1 MHHTRRERMAEVIP
15 IPIEE
20 ELKKSYLDYAMSV
33 IVGRA
38 LPDVRDGL
46 KPVQRR
52 ILYAM
57 YELKNDWNKPY
68 KKSARIVGDVIG
80 KYHPHGDMAVYDTL
94 VRLAQD
100 FTMRYPL
107 IDGQGNFGSLDG
119 DAPAAM
125 RYTEVRMAKI
135 AHELLADIEKET
147 VDFMPN
153 YDNTLKEPVVLPSRI
168 PNLLINGASGI
179 AVGMATNIPPHNLGE
194 VIDALVAMIRNP
206 DVTLDELMQ
215 YIKGPDFPTGA
226 YICGLE
232 GIREAYATGKGLI
245 KLRAR
250 AHIEREGGKT
260 AIVITELPY
269 QVNKAKLVEK
279 IASLA
284 RDKKIEGIAEVR
296 DESDREGLRVVV
308 ELKREKQ
315 DFAPVILNQLYKQTP
330 LETTFGI
337 IMLALVNNRP
347 EQLNLRE
354 LLGHFLAHR
363 RTVVI
368 RRTLY
373 DLRKARERAHILE
386 GLLKALAHLDE
397 VIALIRGSK
406 TPQEAKEGLI
416 RRFGLTPVQAQAILD
431 MRLQRLTG
439 LEQEKLK
446 AEYEELKRQI
456 AWYEKILAD
465 EKVLM
470 KVIEDELLALKD
482 EYADERRTEI
492 IPKVEDFSVEDL
504 IAEENVVVTVTHR
517 GYIKRLPVSTYRSQR
532 RGGRGKI
539 GVEAGA
545 EDIVTQ
551 LYVASTHDYF
561 LCFTNKGRVYWLKV
575 YDIPQAGR
583 TAKGTSLK
591 NLLPLTEG
599 EILATVLPVRKFDDK
614 HFVFFVTR
622 KGLVKKTPLAAFSN
636 PRSTG
641 IVATS
646 LKEGDELVACGLTD
660 GRKEVLLATKGGQA
674 IRFPESE
681 VRPMGRTAAGVKGIE
696 LVPEDEVVAL
706 ELFSPEDKADL
717 LTVTEGGYGKRS
729 RIEEYRAQS
738 RGGKGVI
745 AMKINEKTGALVG
758 CLRVLPEEEVILVSS
773 AGKIIRLRV
782 KDIPLQGRATQGVR
796 LFMLAPQEKIVSL
809 AKIAED

>member
-1 MHHTRRERMAEVIP
+1 MAEIIP

-153 YDNTLKEPVVLPSRI
+153 YDNTLQEPVVLPSRI

-206 DVTLDELMQ
+206 DITLDELLEH
-215 YIKGPDFPTGA
+215 IKGPDFPTGA
-226 YICGLE
+226 YICGAA
-232 GIREAYATGKGLI
+232 GIKEAYATGKGLI

-250 AHIEREGGKT
+250 AHVEREGGKV
-260 AIVITELPY
+260 AIVVTELPY

-279 IASLA
+279 IAALA

-296 DESDREGLRVVV
+296 DESDREGLRIVI

-330 LETTFGI
+330 LETTFGV

-373 DLRKARERAHILE
+373 ELRKARERAHILE
-386 GLLKALAHLDE
+386 GLLKALEHLDE
-397 VIALIRGSK
+397 VIALIRASR

-416 RRFGLTPVQAQAILD
+416 KRFGLSAVQAQAILD

-439 LEQEKLK
+439 LEREKLK

-456 AWYEKILAD
+456 AWYEKILSE
-465 EKVLM
+465 EKVLW
-470 KVIEDELLALKD
+470 KVIEEELLAIKR
-482 EYADERRTEI
+482 EYADERRTQI
-492 IPKVEDFSVEDL
+492 IPKAEELSVEDL

-539 GVEAGA
+539 GVEAGDQ
-545 EDIVTQ
+545 DIVTQ

-561 LCFTNKGRVYWLKV
+561 LCFTNRGRLYWLKV

-583 TAKGTSLK
+583 TAKGTSLR
-591 NLLPLTEG
+591 NLLPLDSG
-599 EILATVLPVRKFDDK
+599 EKLATVLPVRAFDEQ

-622 KGLVKKTPLAAFSN
+622 KGLVKKTPLIAFSN

-646 LKEGDELVACGLTD
+646 LKEGDELIACGLTD
-660 GRKEVLLATKGGQA
+660 GQKDILLATKRGQA
-674 IRFPESE
+674 IRFPETE

-696 LVPEDEVVAL
+696 LSRGDEVVSL
-706 ELFSPEDKADL
+706 EILDAEDQADL
-717 LTVTEGGYGKRS
+717 LTVTEAGYGKRS
-729 RIEEYRAQS
+729 PLKEYRAQS
-738 RGGKGVI
+738 RGGKGI
-745 AMKINEKTGALVG
+745 MAMKLTDKTGALVG
-758 CLRVLPEEEVILVSS
+758 CLRVLAEDEIMLVSS

-796 LFMLAPQEKIVSL
+796 LFMLTPGEKIVSL

>member
-1 MHHTRRERMAEVIP
+1 MAEVIP
-15 IPIEE
+15 VPIEE
-20 ELKKSYLDYAMSV
+20 ELKRSYLDYAMSV

-68 KKSARIVGDVIG
+68 KKSARVVGDVIG

-107 IDGQGNFGSLDG
+107 VDGQGNFGSIDG

-135 AHELLADIEKET
+135 AHELLADLEKET

-153 YDNTLKEPVVLPSRI
+153 YDNTLREPVVLPCRI
-168 PNLLINGASGI
+168 PNLLINGSSGI

-194 VIDALVAMIRNP
+194 VIDALVAMIHNP
-206 DVTLDELMQ
+206 DITLDELLQ
-215 YIKGPDFPTGA
+215 YVKGPDFPTGA
-226 YICGLE
+226 YIYGTE
-232 GIREAYATGKGLI
+232 GIKEAYATGKGLI
-245 KLRAR
+245 KMRAR
-250 AHIEREGGKT
+250 AHIEREGGRT
-260 AIVITELPY
+260 SIVITELPY
-269 QVNKAKLVEK
+269 QVNKAKLVER
-279 IASLA
+279 IAALV

-330 LETTFGI
+330 LESTYGI

-363 RTVVI
+363 RTVVT
-368 RRTLY
+368 RRTIY

-386 GLLKALAHLDE
+386 GLMIALAHLDE
-397 VIALIRGSK
+397 VIALIKASK
-406 TPQEAKEGLI
+406 TPAEAKEGLI
-416 RRFGLTPVQAQAILD
+416 KRFGLTPVQAQAILD

-439 LEQEKLK
+439 LEQEKIK

-456 AWYEKILAD
+456 AWFEKILAD
-465 EKVLM
+465 ESVLM
-470 KVIEDELLALKD
+470 KVIEDELLAIKK
-482 EYADERRTEI
+482 EYADPRRTEI
-492 IPKVEDFSVEDL
+492 VEKTEELSVEDL
-504 IAEENVVVTVTHR
+504 VAEEDMVVTVTHR
-517 GYIKRLPVSTYRSQR
+517 GYIKRLPVATYRSQR
-532 RGGRGKI
+532 RGGRGKR
-539 GVEAGA
+539 GVEAGQ
-545 EDIVTQ
+545 EDMVTQ
-551 LYVASTHDYF
+551 LYVASTHDQF
-561 LCFTNKGRVYWLKV
+561 LCFTNLGRVYWLKV

-583 TAKGTSLK
+583 TAKGTSLR
-591 NLLPLTEG
+591 NLLPLGKE
-599 EILATVLPVRKFDDK
+599 EKLATILPVRGFDEE

-622 KGLVKKTPLAAFSN
+622 QGLVKKTPLSAFSN

-641 IVATS
+641 IVAAT
-646 LKEGDELVACGLTD
+646 LKPGDELVAAALTD
-660 GRKEVLLATKGGQA
+660 GKKDILLVTRKGQA
-674 IRFPESE
+674 IRFPETD
-681 VRPMGRTAAGVKGIE
+681 VRPMGRTAAGVKGIDLPADDE
-696 LVPEDEVVAL
+696 VVGLEILDPEDE
-706 ELFSPEDKADL
+706 ADL
-717 LTVTEGGYGKRS
+717 LTVSELGYGKRTKLS
-729 RIEEYRAQS
+729 EYRTQS
-738 RGGKGVI
+738 RGGKGII
-745 AMKINEKTGALVG
+745 AMKLSEKTGFLVG
-758 CLRVLPEEEVILVSS
+758 CARVVDEDEIMLVSS

-782 KDIPLQGRATQGVR
+782 KDIPVQGRATQGVR
-796 LFMLAPQEKIVSL
+796 LFMLSPGEKIVSL
-809 AKIAED
+809 AKLAEKD

>member
-1 MHHTRRERMAEVIP
+1 MAEILP

-94 VRLAQD
+94 VRMAQD

-107 IDGQGNFGSLDG
+107 IDGQGNFGSMDG

-153 YDNTLKEPVVLPSRI
+153 YDNSLREPVVLPSRI
-168 PNLLINGASGI
+168 PNLLINGSSGI

-206 DVTLDELMQ
+206 DITLDELLKF
-215 YIKGPDFPTGA
+215 IKGPDFPTGG
-226 YICGLE
+226 YICGTE
-232 GIREAYATGKGLI
+232 GIREAYATGKGI
-245 KLRAR
+245 VKMRAR

-279 IASLA
+279 IAALA
-284 RDKKIEGIAEVR
+284 KDKKIEGIAEVR

-315 DFAPVILNQLYKQTP
+315 DFAPVILNQLFKQTP
-330 LETTFGI
+330 LESTFGI

-386 GLLKALAHLDE
+386 GLLVALAHLDE

-416 RRFGLTPVQAQAILD
+416 TRFSLTPTQAQAILD

-439 LEQEKLK
+439 LEQEKIK

-456 AWYEKILAD
+456 AWFEKILAE

-470 KVIEDELLALKD
+470 KVIEDELLAIKK
-482 EYADERRTEI
+482 EYADPRKTEI
-492 IPKVEDFSVEDL
+492 IPRAEDLSVEDL

-539 GVEAGA
+539 GVEAGE
-545 EDIVTQ
+545 EDLVTQ

-561 LCFTNKGRVYWLKV
+561 LCFTNTGRIYWLKV

-583 TAKGTSLK
+583 TAKGTSLR
-591 NLLPLTEG
+591 NLLPLNKE
-599 EILATVLPVRKFDDK
+599 ERLATILPVRNFDENL
-614 HFVFFVTR
+614 FVFFVTR
-622 KGLVKKTPLAAFSN
+622 RGLVKKTALSAFSN

-641 IVATS
+641 IVATN
-646 LKEGDELVACGLTD
+646 LKEGDELVAAGLTD
-660 GRKEVLLATKGGQA
+660 GKKDILLLSKKGQV

-681 VRPMGRTAAGVKGIE
+681 IRSMGRTAAGVKGIDLRE
-696 LVPEDEVVAL
+696 GDEVVGL
-706 ELFSPEDKADL
+706 EILKPDDTAAL
-717 LTVTEGGYGKRS
+717 LTVTELGYGKRTNLT
-729 RIEEYRAQS
+729 EYRTQS
-738 RGGKGVI
+738 RGGKGI
-745 AMKINEKTGALVG
+745 MAMKVNEKNGPLVG
-758 CLRVLPEEEVILVSS
+758 CARVVEDDEIMLVSS

-782 KDIPLQGRATQGVR
+782 KDIPLQGRVTQGVR
-796 LFMLAPQEKIVSL
+796 LVMLAPGEKIVSL
-809 AKIAED
+809 AKLAEKD

>member
-1 MHHTRRERMAEVIP
+1 MAEIIP

-153 YDNTLKEPVVLPSRI
+153 YDNTLQEPVVLPSRI

-206 DVTLDELMQ
+206 DITLDELLEH
-215 YIKGPDFPTGA
+215 IKGPDFPTGA
-226 YICGLE
+226 YICGAA
-232 GIREAYATGKGLI
+232 GIKEAYATGKGLI

-250 AHIEREGGKT
+250 AHVEREGGKV
-260 AIVITELPY
+260 AIVVTELPY

-279 IASLA
+279 IAALA

-296 DESDREGLRVVV
+296 DESDREGLRIVI

-330 LETTFGI
+330 LETTFGV

-373 DLRKARERAHILE
+373 ELRKARERAHILE
-386 GLLKALAHLDE
+386 GLLKALEHLDE
-397 VIALIRGSK
+397 VIALIRASR

-416 RRFGLTPVQAQAILD
+416 KRFGLSAAQAQAILD

-439 LEQEKLK
+439 LEREKLK

-456 AWYEKILAD
+456 AWYEKILSE
-465 EKVLM
+465 EKVLW
-470 KVIEDELLALKD
+470 KVIEEELLAIKR
-482 EYADERRTEI
+482 EYADERRTQI
-492 IPKVEDFSVEDL
+492 IPKAEELSVEDL

-539 GVEAGA
+539 GVEAGDQ
-545 EDIVTQ
+545 DIVTQ

-561 LCFTNKGRVYWLKV
+561 LCFTNRGRLYWLKV

-583 TAKGTSLK
+583 TAKGTSLR
-591 NLLPLTEG
+591 NLLPLDSG
-599 EILATVLPVRKFDDK
+599 EKLATVLPVRVFDEQ

-622 KGLVKKTPLAAFSN
+622 KGLVKKTPLIAFSN

-646 LKEGDELVACGLTD
+646 LKEGDELIACGLTD
-660 GRKEVLLATKGGQA
+660 GQKDILLATKRGQA
-674 IRFPESE
+674 IRFPETE

-696 LVPEDEVVAL
+696 LSRGDEVVSL
-706 ELFSPEDKADL
+706 EILDAEDQADL
-717 LTVTEGGYGKRS
+717 LTVTEAGYGKRS
-729 RIEEYRAQS
+729 PLKEYRAQS
-738 RGGKGVI
+738 RGGKGI
-745 AMKINEKTGALVG
+745 MAMKLTDKTGALVG
-758 CLRVLPEEEVILVSS
+758 CLRVLAEDEIMLVSS

-796 LFMLAPQEKIVSL
+796 LFMLTPGEKIVSL

>member
-1 MHHTRRERMAEVIP
+1 MAEIIP

-153 YDNTLKEPVVLPSRI
+153 YDNTLQEPVVLPSRI

-206 DVTLDELMQ
+206 DITLDELLEH
-215 YIKGPDFPTGA
+215 IKGPDFPTGA
-226 YICGLE
+226 YICGAA
-232 GIREAYATGKGLI
+232 GIKEAYATGKGLI

-250 AHIEREGGKT
+250 AHVEREGGKA
-260 AIVITELPY
+260 AIVVTELPY

-279 IASLA
+279 IAALA

-296 DESDREGLRVVV
+296 DESDREGLRIVI

-330 LETTFGI
+330 LETTFGV

-373 DLRKARERAHILE
+373 ELRKARERAHILE
-386 GLLKALAHLDE
+386 GLLKALEHLDE
-397 VIALIRGSK
+397 VIALIRASR

-416 RRFGLTPVQAQAILD
+416 KRFGLSAVQAQAILD

-439 LEQEKLK
+439 LEREKLK

-456 AWYEKILAD
+456 AWYEKILSE
-465 EKVLM
+465 EKVLW
-470 KVIEDELLALKD
+470 KVIEEELLAIKR
-482 EYADERRTEI
+482 EYADERRTQI
-492 IPKVEDFSVEDL
+492 IPKAEELSVEDL

-539 GVEAGA
+539 GVEAGDQ
-545 EDIVTQ
+545 DIVTQ

-561 LCFTNKGRVYWLKV
+561 LCFTNRGRLYWLKV

-583 TAKGTSLK
+583 TAKGTSLR
-591 NLLPLTEG
+591 NLLPLDSG
-599 EILATVLPVRKFDDK
+599 EKLATVLPVRAFDEQ

-622 KGLVKKTPLAAFSN
+622 KGLVKKTPLIAFSN

-646 LKEGDELVACGLTD
+646 LKEGDELIACGLTD
-660 GRKEVLLATKGGQA
+660 GQKDILLATKRGQA
-674 IRFPESE
+674 IRFPETE

-696 LVPEDEVVAL
+696 LSRGDEVVSL
-706 ELFSPEDKADL
+706 EILDAEDQADL
-717 LTVTEGGYGKRS
+717 LTVTEAGYGKRS
-729 RIEEYRAQS
+729 PLKEYRAQS
-738 RGGKGVI
+738 RGGKGI
-745 AMKINEKTGALVG
+745 MAMKLTDKTGALVG
-758 CLRVLPEEEVILVSS
+758 CLRVLAEDEIMLVSS

-796 LFMLAPQEKIVSL
+796 LFMLTPGEKTVSL

>member
-1 MHHTRRERMAEVIP
+1 MAEIIP

-153 YDNTLKEPVVLPSRI
+153 YDNTLQEPVVLPSRI

-206 DVTLDELMQ
+206 DITLDELLEH
-215 YIKGPDFPTGA
+215 IKGPDFPTGA
-226 YICGLE
+226 YICGAA
-232 GIREAYATGKGLI
+232 GIKEAYATGKGLI

-250 AHIEREGGKT
+250 AHVEREGGKV
-260 AIVITELPY
+260 AIVVTELPY

-279 IASLA
+279 IAALA

-296 DESDREGLRVVV
+296 DESDREGLRIVI

-330 LETTFGI
+330 LETTFGV

-373 DLRKARERAHILE
+373 ELRKARERAHILE
-386 GLLKALAHLDE
+386 GLLKALQHLDE
-397 VIALIRGSK
+397 VIALIRASR

-416 RRFGLTPVQAQAILD
+416 KRFGLSAAQAQAILD

-439 LEQEKLK
+439 LEREKLK

-456 AWYEKILAD
+456 AWYEKILSE
-465 EKVLM
+465 EKVLW
-470 KVIEDELLALKD
+470 KVIEEELLAIKR
-482 EYADERRTEI
+482 EYADERRTQI
-492 IPKVEDFSVEDL
+492 IPKAEELSVEDL

-539 GVEAGA
+539 GVEAGDQ
-545 EDIVTQ
+545 DIVTQ

-561 LCFTNKGRVYWLKV
+561 LCFTNRGRLYWLKV

-583 TAKGTSLK
+583 TAKGTSLR
-591 NLLPLTEG
+591 NLLPLDSG
-599 EILATVLPVRKFDDK
+599 EKLATVLPVRVFDEQ

-622 KGLVKKTPLAAFSN
+622 KGLVKKTPLIAFSN

-646 LKEGDELVACGLTD
+646 LKEGDELIACGLTD
-660 GRKEVLLATKGGQA
+660 GQKDILLATKRGQA
-674 IRFPESE
+674 IRFPETE

-696 LVPEDEVVAL
+696 LSRGDEVVSL
-706 ELFSPEDKADL
+706 EILDAEDQADL
-717 LTVTEGGYGKRS
+717 LTVTEAGYGKRS
-729 RIEEYRAQS
+729 PLKEYRAQS
-738 RGGKGVI
+738 RGGKGI
-745 AMKINEKTGALVG
+745 MAMKLTDKTGALVG
-758 CLRVLPEEEVILVSS
+758 CLRVLAEDEIMLVSS

-796 LFMLAPQEKIVSL
+796 LFMLTPGEKIVSL

>member
-1 MHHTRRERMAEVIP
+1 
-15 IPIEE
+15 
-20 ELKKSYLDYAMSV
+20 MSV

-68 KKSARIVGDVIG
+68 KKSARVVGDVIG

-94 VRLAQD
+94 VRMAQD

-107 IDGQGNFGSLDG
+107 VDGQGNFGSIDG

-135 AHELLADIEKET
+135 AHELLKDLEKET

-153 YDNTLKEPVVLPSRI
+153 YDNTLKEPVVLPCRI
-168 PNLLINGASGI
+168 PNLLINGSSGI

-206 DVTLDELMQ
+206 DITLDELLK

-226 YICGLE
+226 FVYGTEGLK
-232 GIREAYATGKGLI
+232 EAYATGKGLI
-245 KLRAR
+245 KMRAR

-269 QVNKAKLVEK
+269 QVNKAKLVER
-279 IASLA
+279 IAGLV
-284 RDKKIEGIAEVR
+284 RDKKIDGIAEVR

-330 LETTFGI
+330 LESSYGI

-363 RTVVI
+363 RTVVT
-368 RRTLY
+368 RRTIY

-386 GLLKALAHLDE
+386 GLMVALANLDE
-397 VIALIRGSK
+397 VIALIKASK
-406 TPQEAKEGLI
+406 TPAEAKEGLI
-416 RRFGLTPVQAQAILD
+416 NRFGLTPVQAQAILD

-439 LEQEKLK
+439 LEQEKIK
-446 AEYEELKRQI
+446 SEHEELKRQI
-456 AWYEKILAD
+456 AWFEKILAD
-465 EKVLM
+465 ESVLM
-470 KVIEDELLALKD
+470 KVIEDELLAIKE
-482 EYADERRTEI
+482 EYADPRRTEI
-492 IPKVEDFSVEDL
+492 IEQTEELSVEDL
-504 IAEENVVVTVTHR
+504 VAEEDMVVTVTHR
-517 GYIKRLPVSTYRSQR
+517 GYIKRLPAATYRSQR
-532 RGGRGKI
+532 RGGRGKR
-539 GVEAGA
+539 GVEAGE
-545 EDIVTQ
+545 EDMVTQ
-551 LYVASTHDYF
+551 LYVASTHDQF
-561 LCFTNKGRVYWLKV
+561 LCFTNLGRVYWLKV

-583 TAKGTSLK
+583 TAKGTSLR
-591 NLLPLTEG
+591 NLLPLAKE
-599 EILATVLPVRKFDDK
+599 ERLATILPVRGFAEDR
-614 HFVFFVTR
+614 FVFFATR
-622 KGLVKKTPLAAFSN
+622 QGLVKKTPLSAFSN

-641 IVATS
+641 ILAAT
-646 LKEGDELVACGLTD
+646 LKEGDELVAAALTD
-660 GRKEVLLATKGGQA
+660 GHKDILLVTQKGQA
-674 IRFPESE
+674 IRFSE
-681 VRPMGRTAAGVKGIE
+681 TDVRPMGRTAAGVKGIDLSAGDE
-696 LVPEDEVVAL
+696 VVGLEILDPEDE
-706 ELFSPEDKADL
+706 ADL
-717 LTVTEGGYGKRS
+717 LTVSELGYGKRTS
-729 RIEEYRAQS
+729 LQEYRTQS
-738 RGGKGVI
+738 RGGKGII
-745 AMKINEKTGALVG
+745 AMRLNEKTGALVG
-758 CLRVLPEEEVILVSS
+758 CARVVKEDEIMLVSS

-782 KDIPLQGRATQGVR
+782 KDIPIQGRATQGVR
-796 LFMLAPQEKIVSL
+796 LFMLTPGEKIVSL
-809 AKIAED
+809 AKLAEKD

>member
-1 MHHTRRERMAEVIP
+1 MAEVIP
-15 IPIEE
+15 ISIEE
-20 ELKKSYLDYAMSV
+20 ELKRSYLDYAMSV

-57 YELKNDWNKPY
+57 HELRNDWNKPY

-94 VRLAQD
+94 VRMAQD

-107 IDGQGNFGSLDG
+107 VDGQGNFGSIDG

-135 AHELLADIEKET
+135 AHELLRDLEKET

-153 YDNTLKEPVVLPSRI
+153 YDNTLQEPVVLPSRI
-168 PNLLINGASGI
+168 PNLLINGSSGI

-194 VIDALVAMIRNP
+194 VIDALVAMIHNP
-206 DVTLDELMQ
+206 EISLEELFN

-226 YICGLE
+226 YIYGTE
-232 GIREAYATGKGLI
+232 GIKEAYRSGKGLI
-245 KLRAR
+245 KLRAK
-250 AHIEREGGKT
+250 AHIEKEGGKT
-260 AIVITELPY
+260 SIVVTELPY

-279 IASLA
+279 IASLV

-296 DESDREGLRVVV
+296 DESDREGLRVVID
-308 ELKREKQ
+308 LKKEKQ

-330 LETTFGI
+330 LEVTYGI

-363 RTVVI
+363 KTVVT
-368 RRTLY
+368 RRTIY

-386 GLLKALAHLDE
+386 GLMIALAHLDE
-397 VIALIRGSK
+397 VIALIKASK
-406 TPQEAKEGLI
+406 TPAEAKEGLMS
-416 RRFGLTPVQAQAILD
+416 RFGLTALQAQAILD

-439 LEQEKLK
+439 LEQEKIR

-456 AWYEKILAD
+456 AWFEKILAD

-470 KVIEDELLALKD
+470 KVIEEELLAIKE
-482 EYADERRTEI
+482 EYADARRTEI
-492 IPKVEDFSVEDL
+492 ISQAEELSIEDL
-504 IAEENVVVTVTHR
+504 VAQEDMVVTVTHR
-517 GYIKRLPVSTYRSQR
+517 GYIKRLPVTTYRSQR
-532 RGGRGKI
+532 RGGRGKR
-539 GVEAGA
+539 GVEAGE
-545 EDIVTQ
+545 EDMVTQ
-551 LYVASTHDYF
+551 LYVASTHDQF
-561 LCFTNKGRVYWLKV
+561 LCFTNIGRVYWLRV

-583 TAKGTSLK
+583 TAKGTSLR
-591 NLLPLTEG
+591 NLLPLGDQEK
-599 EILATVLPVRKFDDK
+599 LATILPVRTFDEGY
-614 HFVFFVTR
+614 FVFFVTR
-622 KGLVKKTPLAAFSN
+622 HGLVKKTPLSAFSN

-646 LKEGDELVACGLTD
+646 LKEGDELVSAGLTD
-660 GRKEVLLATKGGQA
+660 GAKEILLVTRKGQA
-674 IRFPESE
+674 IRFPEKE
-681 VRPMGRTAAGVKGIE
+681 VRSMGRTAAGVKGID
-696 LVPEDEVVAL
+696 LSPGDEVVGL
-706 ELFSPEDKADL
+706 EILSPQDEADL
-717 LTVTEGGYGKRS
+717 LTVTELGYGKRTKL
-729 RIEEYRAQS
+729 EEFRAQS
-738 RGGKGVI
+738 RGGKGVK
-745 AMKINEKTGALVG
+745 AMRLSSKTGALVG
-758 CLRVLPEEEVILVSS
+758 CARVEEEEELMLVSS

-782 KDIPLQGRATQGVR
+782 KDIPVQGRATQGVR
-796 LFMLAPQEKIVSL
+796 LFMLTPGEKIVSL
-809 AKIAED
+809 AKLAEND

>member
-1 MHHTRRERMAEVIP
+1 MAEIIP

-68 KKSARIVGDVIG
+68 KKSARVVGDVIG

-94 VRLAQD
+94 VRMAQD

-135 AHELLADIEKET
+135 AHELLADLEKDT

-153 YDNTLKEPVVLPSRI
+153 YDNTLREPVVLPSRI

-206 DVTLDELMQ
+206 DITLDELMEH
-215 YIKGPDFPTGA
+215 IKGPDFPTGA
-226 YICGLE
+226 YICGVE
-232 GIREAYATGKGLI
+232 GIKEAYLTGKGLI

-250 AHIEREGGKT
+250 AHIEREGSKT

-279 IASLA
+279 IAALA

-315 DFAPVILNQLYKQTP
+315 DFAPVILNQLYKHTP
-330 LETTFGI
+330 LETSFGI
-337 IMLALVNNRP
+337 IFLALVNNRP
-347 EQLNLRE
+347 ELLNLRE
-354 LLGHFLAHR
+354 LLGHFLSHR

-373 DLRKARERAHILE
+373 DLNKARERAHILE
-386 GLLKALAHLDE
+386 GLLKALSFLDE
-397 VIALIRGSK
+397 VIALIRASK
-406 TPQEAKEGLI
+406 TPAEAKEGLI
-416 RRFGLTPVQAQAILD
+416 KRFDLTPIQAQAILD

-456 AWYEKILAD
+456 AWFEKILSD
-465 EKVLM
+465 EKVLL
-470 KVIEDELLALKD
+470 KVIEDELLALKK

-492 IPKVEDFSVEDL
+492 IPKAEDISLEDL
-504 IAEENVVVTVTHR
+504 IADESVVVTVTHR
-517 GYIKRLPVSTYRSQR
+517 GYIKRLPASTYRSQR

-539 GVEAGA
+539 GVEAGD
-545 EDIVTQ
+545 EDVVTQ

-561 LCFTNKGRVYWLKV
+561 LCFTNKGRLYWLKV

-583 TAKGTSLK
+583 TAKGTSLR
-591 NLLPLTEG
+591 NLLPLSED
-599 EILATVLPVRKFDDK
+599 EKLATVLPVRRFEEDQ
-614 HFVFFVTR
+614 FVFFATR
-622 KGLVKKTPLAAFSN
+622 KGLVKKTPLSAFSN
-636 PRSTG
+636 PRSIG
-641 IVATS
+641 IIAIN

-660 GRKEVLLATKGGQA
+660 GAKEVLIATRKAQA
-674 IRFPESE
+674 IRFPETE
-681 VRPMGRTAAGVKGIE
+681 VRVMGRTASGVKGID
-696 LVPEDEVVAL
+696 LSSGDEVVAL
-706 ELFSPEDKADL
+706 EIFAPEDKADL
-717 LTVTEGGYGKRS
+717 LTVTEGGYGKRT
-729 RIEEYRAQS
+729 RIGEYRAQS
-738 RGGKGVI
+738 RGGKGII
-745 AMKINEKTGALVG
+745 AMKINQKTGALVG
-758 CLRVLPEEEVILVSS
+758 CLRVLPEEEIILVSS
-773 AGKIIRLRV
+773 SGKIIRLRV
-782 KDIPLQGRATQGVR
+782 EDIPLQGRATQGVK
-796 LFMLAPQEKIVSL
+796 LFLLTPGEKIVSL

>member
-1 MHHTRRERMAEVIP
+1 MSEIIP

-153 YDNTLKEPVVLPSRI
+153 YDNTLQEPVVLPSRI

-206 DVTLDELMQ
+206 DITLDELLEH
-215 YIKGPDFPTGA
+215 IKGPDFPTGA
-226 YICGLE
+226 YICGAA
-232 GIREAYATGKGLI
+232 GIKEAYATGKGLI

-250 AHIEREGGKT
+250 AHVEREGGKV
-260 AIVITELPY
+260 AIVVTELPY

-279 IASLA
+279 IAALA

-296 DESDREGLRVVV
+296 DESDREGLRIVI

-330 LETTFGI
+330 LETTFGV

-373 DLRKARERAHILE
+373 ELRKARERAHILE
-386 GLLKALAHLDE
+386 GLLKALEHLDE
-397 VIALIRGSK
+397 VIALIRASR

-416 RRFGLTPVQAQAILD
+416 KRFGLSAVQAQAILD

-439 LEQEKLK
+439 LEREKLK

-456 AWYEKILAD
+456 AWYEKILSE
-465 EKVLM
+465 EKVLW
-470 KVIEDELLALKD
+470 KVIEEELLAIKR
-482 EYADERRTEI
+482 EYADERRTQI
-492 IPKVEDFSVEDL
+492 IPKAEELSVEDL

-539 GVEAGA
+539 GVEAGDQ
-545 EDIVTQ
+545 DIVTQ

-561 LCFTNKGRVYWLKV
+561 LCFTNRGRLYWLKV

-583 TAKGTSLK
+583 TAKGTSLR
-591 NLLPLTEG
+591 NLLPLDSG
-599 EILATVLPVRKFDDK
+599 EKLATVLPVRVFDEQ

-622 KGLVKKTPLAAFSN
+622 KGLVKKTPLIAFSN

-646 LKEGDELVACGLTD
+646 LKEGDELIACGLTD
-660 GRKEVLLATKGGQA
+660 GQKDILLATKRGQA
-674 IRFPESE
+674 IRFPETE

-696 LVPEDEVVAL
+696 LSRGDEVVSL
-706 ELFSPEDKADL
+706 EILDAEDQADL
-717 LTVTEGGYGKRS
+717 LTVTEAGYGKRS
-729 RIEEYRAQS
+729 PLKEYRAQS
-738 RGGKGVI
+738 RGGKGI
-745 AMKINEKTGALVG
+745 MAMKLTDKTGALVG
-758 CLRVLPEEEVILVSS
+758 CLRVLAEDEIMLVSS

-796 LFMLAPQEKIVSL
+796 LFMLTPGEKIVSL

>member
-1 MHHTRRERMAEVIP
+1 MAEVIP
-15 IPIEE
+15 VPIEE
-20 ELKKSYLDYAMSV
+20 ELKRSYLDYAMSV

-57 YELKNDWNKPY
+57 YELRNDWNKPY

-94 VRLAQD
+94 VRMAQD

-107 IDGQGNFGSLDG
+107 IDGQGNFGSIDG

-153 YDNTLKEPVVLPSRI
+153 YDNTLQEPVVLPCRI
-168 PNLLINGASGI
+168 PNLLINGSSGI

-206 DVTLDELMQ
+206 DITLDELLK

-226 YICGLE
+226 FIYGTE
-232 GIREAYATGKGLI
+232 GIKEAYATGKGLI
-245 KLRAR
+245 KMRAR

-260 AIVITELPY
+260 SIVITELPY
-269 QVNKAKLVEK
+269 QVNKARLVER
-279 IASLA
+279 IASLI

-363 RTVVI
+363 RTVVT
-368 RRTLY
+368 RRTIY

-386 GLLKALAHLDE
+386 GLMIALSHLDE
-397 VIALIRGSK
+397 VIALIKASK
-406 TPQEAKEGLI
+406 TPAEAKEGLI
-416 RRFGLTPVQAQAILD
+416 KRFGLTPVQAQAILD

-439 LEQEKLK
+439 LEQEKIK

-456 AWYEKILAD
+456 AWFEKILAD
-465 EKVLM
+465 ESVLM
-470 KVIEDELLALKD
+470 KVIEEELLAIKK
-482 EYADERRTEI
+482 EYADARRTEI
-492 IPKVEDFSVEDL
+492 IEKTEELSVEDL
-504 IAEENVVVTVTHR
+504 VAEEDMVVTVTHR
-517 GYIKRLPVSTYRSQR
+517 GYIKRLPVTTYRSQR
-532 RGGRGKI
+532 RGGRGKR
-539 GVEAGA
+539 GVEAGQ
-545 EDIVTQ
+545 EDMVTQ
-551 LYVASTHDYF
+551 LYIASTHDQF
-561 LCFTNKGRVYWLKV
+561 LCFTNLGRVYWLKV

-583 TAKGTSLK
+583 TAKGTSLR
-591 NLLPLTEG
+591 NLLPLGSE
-599 EILATVLPVRKFDDK
+599 EKLATILPVRGFDEQ
-614 HFVFFVTR
+614 HYVFFVTR
-622 KGLVKKTPLAAFSN
+622 QGLVKKTPLSAFSN

-641 IVATS
+641 IVAAT
-646 LKEGDELVACGLTD
+646 LKEGDELVAAGLTD
-660 GRKEVLLATKGGQA
+660 GNKDILLVTKKGQA
-674 IRFPESE
+674 IRFPETD

-696 LVPEDEVVAL
+696 LAEGDEVVGL
-706 ELFSPEDKADL
+706 EILDPEDDAAL
-717 LTVTEGGYGKRS
+717 LTVTELGYGKRS
-729 RIEEYRAQS
+729 RLTEYRTQS
-738 RGGKGVI
+738 RGGKGI
-745 AMKINEKTGALVG
+745 MAMRLSEKTGFLVG
-758 CLRVLPEEEVILVSS
+758 CARVVDEDEIMLVSS

-782 KDIPLQGRATQGVR
+782 RDIPVQGRATQGVR
-796 LFMLAPQEKIVSL
+796 LFMLSPGEKIVSL
-809 AKIAED
+809 AKLAEKD

>member
-1 MHHTRRERMAEVIP
+1 MAEIIP

-153 YDNTLKEPVVLPSRI
+153 YDNTLQEPVVLPSRI

-206 DVTLDELMQ
+206 DITLDELLEH
-215 YIKGPDFPTGA
+215 IKGPDFPTGA
-226 YICGLE
+226 YICGAA
-232 GIREAYATGKGLI
+232 GIKEAYATGKGLI

-250 AHIEREGGKT
+250 AHVEREGGKV
-260 AIVITELPY
+260 AIVVTELPY

-279 IASLA
+279 IAALA

-296 DESDREGLRVVV
+296 DESDREGLRIVI

-330 LETTFGI
+330 LETTFGV

-373 DLRKARERAHILE
+373 ELRKARERAHILE
-386 GLLKALAHLDE
+386 GLLKALEHLDE
-397 VIALIRGSK
+397 VIALIRASR

-416 RRFGLTPVQAQAILD
+416 KRFGLSAVQAQAILD

-439 LEQEKLK
+439 LEREKLK

-456 AWYEKILAD
+456 AWYEKILSE
-465 EKVLM
+465 EKVLW
-470 KVIEDELLALKD
+470 KVIEEELLAIKR
-482 EYADERRTEI
+482 EYADERRTQI
-492 IPKVEDFSVEDL
+492 IPKAEELSVEDL

-539 GVEAGA
+539 GVEAGDQ
-545 EDIVTQ
+545 DIVTQ

-561 LCFTNKGRVYWLKV
+561 LCFTNRGRLYWLKV

-583 TAKGTSLK
+583 TAKGTSLR
-591 NLLPLTEG
+591 NLLPLDSG
-599 EILATVLPVRKFDDK
+599 EKLATVLPVRVFDEQ

-622 KGLVKKTPLAAFSN
+622 KGLVKKTPLIAFSN

-646 LKEGDELVACGLTD
+646 LKEGDELIACGLTD
-660 GRKEVLLATKGGQA
+660 GQKDILLATKRGQA
-674 IRFPESE
+674 IRFPETE

-696 LVPEDEVVAL
+696 LSRGDEVVSL
-706 ELFSPEDKADL
+706 EILDAEDQADL
-717 LTVTEGGYGKRS
+717 LTVTEAGYGKRS
-729 RIEEYRAQS
+729 PLKEYRAQS
-738 RGGKGVI
+738 RGGKGI
-745 AMKINEKTGALVG
+745 MAMKLTDKTGALVG
-758 CLRVLPEEEVILVSS
+758 CLRVLAEDEIMLVSS

-796 LFMLAPQEKIVSL
+796 LFMLTPGEKIVSL

>member
-1 MHHTRRERMAEVIP
+1 MAEIVP

-52 ILYAM
+52 ILFAM

-94 VRLAQD
+94 VRMAQD

-107 IDGQGNFGSLDG
+107 IDGQGNFGSMDG

-135 AHELLADIEKET
+135 AHELLTDIEKET

-153 YDNTLKEPVVLPSRI
+153 YDNTLQEPVVLPSRI
-168 PNLLINGASGI
+168 PNLLINGSAGI

-194 VIDALVAMIRNP
+194 VIDALVAMIHNP
-206 DVTLDELMQ
+206 NITVDELLE
-215 YIKGPDFPTGA
+215 YVKGPDFPTGA
-226 YICGLE
+226 FVCGTK
-232 GIREAYATGKGLI
+232 GIKEAYATGKGLI

-250 AHIEREGGKT
+250 AHIEREGSR
-260 AIVITELPY
+260 ASIVITELPY

-279 IASLA
+279 IAALA

-315 DFAPVILNQLYKQTP
+315 EFAPVILNQLYKQTP

-347 EQLNLRE
+347 ELLNLRE

-363 RTVVI
+363 RKVVI
-368 RRTLY
+368 RRTLF
-373 DLRKARERAHILE
+373 DLRKAKERAHVVE
-386 GLLKALAHLDE
+386 GLLIALANLDE
-397 VIALIRGSK
+397 VIALIKASK
-406 TPQEAKEGLI
+406 TPAEAKEGLI
-416 RRFGLTPVQAQAILD
+416 ARFGLTPVQAQAILD

-456 AWYEKILAD
+456 AWFEKILSD

-470 KVIEDELLALKD
+470 KVIEDELLAIKK
-482 EYADERRTEI
+482 EFADERRTEI
-492 IPKVEDFSVEDL
+492 IPKVEELSLEDL
-504 IAEENVVVTVTHR
+504 IAQEDVVITITHR
-517 GYIKRLPVSTYRSQR
+517 GYIKRLPASTYRSQR

-539 GVEAGA
+539 GVEAGS
-545 EDIVTQ
+545 EDAVTQ

-561 LCFTNKGRVYWLKV
+561 LCLTNKGRLYWLKV

-583 TAKGTSLK
+583 TAKGTSLR
-591 NLLPLTEG
+591 NLLPLG
-599 EILATVLPVRKFDDK
+599 EDEKLTTILPVREFKEDWY
-614 HFVFFVTR
+614 VFFVTR
-622 KGLVKKTPLAAFSN
+622 KGLVKKTSLAAFSN

-641 IVATS
+641 IVAAAVR
-646 LKEGDELVACGLTD
+646 EGDELIAAGLTD
-660 GRKEVLLATKGGQA
+660 GDKDILLVTRKGQS
-674 IRFPESE
+674 IRFHEDD
-681 VRPMGRTAAGVKGIE
+681 VRPMGRTAAGVKGMD
-696 LVPEDEVVAL
+696 LAQGDEVVGL
-706 ELFSPEDKADL
+706 EIIEREDHESL
-717 LTVTEGGYGKRS
+717 LTVTELGYGKRTS
-729 RIEEYRAQS
+729 LEEYRLQS
-738 RGGKGVI
+738 RGGKGI
-745 AMKINEKTGALVG
+745 MAMKLTDKTGLLAG
-758 CLRVLPEEEVILVSS
+758 CARVCDDDEIMLVSS

-782 KDIPLQGRATQGVR
+782 KDIPVQGRATQGVR
-796 LFMLAPQEKIVSL
+796 LFMLAGGEKIVSL
-809 AKIAED
+809 AKLAEKD

>member
-1 MHHTRRERMAEVIP
+1 MAEIIP

-153 YDNTLKEPVVLPSRI
+153 YDNTLQEPVVLPSRI

-206 DVTLDELMQ
+206 DITLDELLEH
-215 YIKGPDFPTGA
+215 IKGPDFPTGA
-226 YICGLE
+226 YICGAA
-232 GIREAYATGKGLI
+232 GIKEAYATGKGLI

-250 AHIEREGGKT
+250 AHVEREGGKV
-260 AIVITELPY
+260 AIVVTELPY

-279 IASLA
+279 IAALA

-296 DESDREGLRVVV
+296 DESDREGLRIVI

-330 LETTFGI
+330 LETTFGV

-373 DLRKARERAHILE
+373 ELRKARERAHILE
-386 GLLKALAHLDE
+386 GLLKALEHLDE
-397 VIALIRGSK
+397 VIALIRASR

-416 RRFGLTPVQAQAILD
+416 KRFGLSAAQAQAILD

-439 LEQEKLK
+439 LEREKLK

-456 AWYEKILAD
+456 AWYEKILSE
-465 EKVLM
+465 EKVLW
-470 KVIEDELLALKD
+470 KVIEEELLAIKR
-482 EYADERRTEI
+482 EYADERRTQI
-492 IPKVEDFSVEDL
+492 IPKAEELSVEDL

-539 GVEAGA
+539 GVEAGDQ
-545 EDIVTQ
+545 DIVTQ

-561 LCFTNKGRVYWLKV
+561 LCFTNRGRLYWLKV

-583 TAKGTSLK
+583 TAKGTSLR
-591 NLLPLTEG
+591 NLLPLDSG
-599 EILATVLPVRKFDDK
+599 EKLATVLPVRVFDEQ

-622 KGLVKKTPLAAFSN
+622 KGLVKKTPLIAFSN

-646 LKEGDELVACGLTD
+646 LKEGDELIACGLTD
-660 GRKEVLLATKGGQA
+660 GQKDILLATQRGQA
-674 IRFPESE
+674 IRFPETE

-696 LVPEDEVVAL
+696 LSRGDEVVSL
-706 ELFSPEDKADL
+706 EILDAEDQADL
-717 LTVTEGGYGKRS
+717 LTVTEAGYGKRS
-729 RIEEYRAQS
+729 PLKEYRAQS
-738 RGGKGVI
+738 RGGKGI
-745 AMKINEKTGALVG
+745 MAMKLTDKTGALVG
-758 CLRVLPEEEVILVSS
+758 CLRVLAEDEIMLVSS

-796 LFMLAPQEKIVSL
+796 LFMLTPGEKIVSL

>member
-1 MHHTRRERMAEVIP
+1 MAEIIP
-15 IPIEE
+15 ISIEE

-94 VRLAQD
+94 VRMAQD

-107 IDGQGNFGSLDG
+107 IDGQGNFGSMDG

-153 YDNTLKEPVVLPSRI
+153 YDNSLQEPIVLPSRI
-168 PNLLINGASGI
+168 PNLLINGSSGI

-194 VIDALVAMIRNP
+194 VVDALVAMIHNP
-206 DVTLDELMQ
+206 DITLDELLT

-226 YICGLE
+226 FIYGTE
-232 GIREAYATGKGLI
+232 GIKEAYATGKGLI
-245 KLRAR
+245 KMRAR

-279 IASLA
+279 IAALA

-330 LETTFGI
+330 LESTFGI

-373 DLRKARERAHILE
+373 DLRRAQERAHILE
-386 GLLKALAHLDE
+386 GLLTALAHLDE

-416 RRFGLTPVQAQAILD
+416 SKFALTPLQAQAILD

-439 LEQEKLK
+439 LEQERIK
-446 AEYEELKRQI
+446 AEHEELKRQI
-456 AWYEKILAD
+456 AWFEKILAD

-470 KVIEDELLALKD
+470 KVIEDELLAIKK
-482 EYADERRTEI
+482 EYADPRRTEI
-492 IPKVEDFSVEDL
+492 IPNVEEFSVEDL
-504 IAEENVVVTVTHR
+504 IAEESVVVTVTHR
-517 GYIKRLPVSTYRSQR
+517 GYIKRLPASTYRSQR

-539 GVEAGA
+539 GVEAGG
-545 EDIVTQ
+545 EDLVTQ

-583 TAKGTSLK
+583 TAKGTSLR
-591 NLLPLTEG
+591 NLLPLSEKEKLTT
-599 EILATVLPVRKFDDK
+599 LLPVRRFSEDQ
-614 HFVFFVTR
+614 FVFFATR
-622 KGLVKKTPLAAFSN
+622 RGLVKKTPLAAFSN

-641 IVATS
+641 IVAAT
-646 LKEGDELVACGLTD
+646 LKPEDELVAAAITD
-660 GRKEVLLATKGGQA
+660 GKKEILLVTKMGQA
-674 IRFPESE
+674 IRFPEAD
-681 VRPMGRTAAGVKGIE
+681 VRPMGRTAAGVKGID
-696 LVPEDEVVAL
+696 LGKGDEVVGLEVLPSNEEGAL
-706 ELFSPEDKADL
+706 LS
-717 LTVTEGGYGKRS
+717 VTELGYGKRS
-729 RIEEYRAQS
+729 LLKEYRTQS
-738 RGGKGVI
+738 RGGKGII
-745 AMKINEKTGALVG
+745 AMKLNDKTGNLVG
-758 CLRVLPEEEVILVSS
+758 CARVEEKDEIMLVSS

-782 KDIPLQGRATQGVR
+782 KDIPVQGRATQGVR
-796 LFMLAPQEKIVSL
+796 LFMLTPGEKIVSL
-809 AKIAED
+809 AKLAENQTS

>member
-1 MHHTRRERMAEVIP
+1 MPEVIP

-20 ELKKSYLDYAMSV
+20 ELKRSYLDYAMSV

-57 YELKNDWNKPY
+57 YELRNDWNKPY

-94 VRLAQD
+94 VRMAQD
-100 FTMRYPL
+100 FSMRYPL
-107 IDGQGNFGSLDG
+107 IDGQGNFGSVDG

-135 AHELLADIEKET
+135 AHELLRDLEKET

-153 YDNTLKEPVVLPSRI
+153 YDNTLQEPVVLPSRI
-168 PNLLINGASGI
+168 PNLLINGSSGI

-194 VIDALVAMIRNP
+194 VIDALVAMIHNP
-206 DVTLDELMQ
+206 NITFDELFE

-226 YICGLE
+226 YIYGVE
-232 GIREAYATGKGLI
+232 GIKEAYLSGRGLI

-250 AHIEREGGKT
+250 AHIEKEGGKT
-260 AIVITELPY
+260 SIVISELPY

-279 IASLA
+279 IATLV
-284 RDKKIEGIAEVR
+284 RDKKIEGISEVR
-296 DESDREGLRVVV
+296 DESDREGLRVVI

-315 DFAPVILNQLYKQTP
+315 EFAPVILNQLYKHTP
-330 LETTFGI
+330 LETSYGI

-363 RTVVI
+363 KNVVT
-368 RRTLY
+368 RRTIF

-386 GLLKALAHLDE
+386 GLMVALANLDE
-397 VIALIRGSK
+397 VISLIKASK
-406 TPQEAKEGLI
+406 SPAEAKEGLI
-416 RRFGLTPVQAQAILD
+416 KKFGLTPVQAQAILD
-431 MRLQRLTG
+431 MRLQRLTA
-439 LEQEKLK
+439 LEQEKIR

-456 AWYEKILAD
+456 AWFEKILSD
-465 EKVLM
+465 EKVLL
-470 KVIEDELLALKD
+470 KVIEEELLAIKE
-482 EYADERRTEI
+482 EYADPRRTEI
-492 IPKVEDFSVEDL
+492 IPKTEELSIEDL
-504 IAEENVVVTVTHR
+504 VAQEDMVVTVTHR

-532 RGGRGKI
+532 RGGRGKR
-539 GVEAGA
+539 GVEAGE
-545 EDIVTQ
+545 EDMVTQ
-551 LYVASTHDYF
+551 LYVASTHDQF
-561 LCFTNKGRVYWLKV
+561 LCFTNKGRVYWLRV

-583 TAKGTSLK
+583 AAKGTSLR
-591 NLLPLTEG
+591 NLLPLRDQEK
-599 EILATVLPVRKFDDK
+599 LATILPIKDFDDK
-614 HFVFFVTR
+614 YFVFFVTR
-622 KGLVKKTPLAAFSN
+622 YGLVKKTPLSAFSH

-641 IVATS
+641 IVATQ
-646 LKEGDELVACGLTD
+646 LKGDDELVAAGITD
-660 GRKEVLLATKGGQA
+660 GTQEILLVTYKGQA
-674 IRFPESE
+674 IRFPEEE
-681 VRPMGRTAAGVKGIE
+681 VRFMGRMAAGVKGIDLTANDVVVGLE
-696 LVPEDEVVAL
+696 ILSPHDEAH
-706 ELFSPEDKADL
+706 L
-717 LTVTEGGYGKRS
+717 LTVTELGYGKRS
-729 RIEEYRAQS
+729 KLEEFRVQS
-738 RGGKGVI
+738 RGGKGI
-745 AMKINEKTGALVG
+745 KAMRLNSKTGALIG
-758 CLRVLPEEEVILVSS
+758 CARVEEEDELMLVSS

-796 LFMLAPQEKIVSL
+796 LFMLVPGEKIVSL
-809 AKIAED
+809 AKLAEKD

>member
-1 MHHTRRERMAEVIP
+1 MAEIVQV
-15 IPIEE
+15 PIEE

-57 YELKNDWNKPY
+57 HELKNDWNKPY

-94 VRLAQD
+94 VRMAQD

-107 IDGQGNFGSLDG
+107 IDGQGNFGSMDG

-135 AHELLADIEKET
+135 SHELLRDIEKET

-153 YDNTLKEPVVLPSRI
+153 YDNTLEEPVVLPSRI
-168 PNLLINGASGI
+168 PNLLINGAAGI

-194 VIDALVAMIRNP
+194 VIDALVAMIHNP
-206 DVTLDELMQ
+206 DITLDELLK

-226 YICGLE
+226 YICGTE
-232 GIREAYATGKGLI
+232 GIKEAYATGKGLI

-250 AHIEREGGKT
+250 AHIEREGNKT

-279 IASLA
+279 IVALA
-284 RDKKIEGIAEVR
+284 QEKKIEGISEVR

-315 DFAPVILNQLYKQTP
+315 DFAPVILNQLYKLTP

-347 EQLNLRE
+347 EQLSLRE

-363 RTVVI
+363 RNVVI

-373 DLRKARERAHILE
+373 DLRKAKDRAHVIE
-386 GLLKALAHLDE
+386 GLLIALANLDE
-397 VIALIRGSK
+397 VIALIKASK
-406 TPQEAKEGLI
+406 TPAEAKEGLMK
-416 RRFGLTPVQAQAILD
+416 RFGLTAVQAQAILD

-456 AWYEKILAD
+456 AWFEKILAE
-465 EKVLM
+465 EKVLL
-470 KVIEDELLALKD
+470 KVIEDELLAIKK
-482 EYADERRTEI
+482 EFADERRTEI
-492 IPKVEDFSVEDL
+492 IPKAEEFAVEDL
-504 IAEENVVVTVTHR
+504 IAEEEVVVTITHR

-532 RGGRGKI
+532 RGGRGKT
-539 GVEAGA
+539 GVGAGD
-545 EDIVTQ
+545 EDVVTQ
-551 LYVASTHDYF
+551 LYIATTHDYF
-561 LCFTNKGRVYWLKV
+561 LCFTNKGKLYWLKV

-583 TAKGTSLK
+583 TAKGTSLR
-591 NLLPLTEG
+591 NLLPLSQDEK
-599 EILATVLPVRKFDDK
+599 IATILPVKNFQEDQ
-614 HFVFFVTR
+614 FVFFATK
-622 KGLVKKTPLAAFSN
+622 KGLVKKTALSAFAN

-641 IVATS
+641 IVAAAV
-646 LKEGDELVACGLTD
+646 KDGDELIAAGLTD
-660 GRKEVLLATKGGQA
+660 GNKEILLVTRNGQS
-674 IRFPESE
+674 IRFPEEE
-681 VRPMGRTAAGVKGIE
+681 VRAMGRTAAGVKGIE
-696 LVPEDEVVAL
+696 LSANDEVVGL
-706 ELFSPEDKADL
+706 EILDPGDEASL
-717 LTVTEGGYGKRS
+717 LTVTELGYGKRTS
-729 RIEEYRAQS
+729 LKEYRLQG
-738 RGGKGVI
+738 RGGKGII
-745 AMKINEKTGALVG
+745 AMKLTNKTGKLVG
-758 CLRVLPEEEVILVSS
+758 CARVCDEDEIMLAST

-782 KDIPLQGRATQGVR
+782 KDIPVQGRATQGVR
-796 LFMLAPQEKIVSL
+796 LFMMAGGERIVSL
-809 AKIAED
+809 AKLAEKD